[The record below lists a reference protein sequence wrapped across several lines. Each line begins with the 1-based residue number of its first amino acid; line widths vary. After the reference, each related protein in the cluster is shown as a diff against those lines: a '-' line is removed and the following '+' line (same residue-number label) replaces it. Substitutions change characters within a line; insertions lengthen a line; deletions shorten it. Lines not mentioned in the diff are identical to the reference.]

1 MDWGEYRDVVKT
13 IDAEPV
19 EKARFRQLEQALGDS
34 LPKVMRRCLR
44 SNNGSKRPAMRKFND
59 RLRNTDR
66 YDHDE
71 HGVVSPNTWYDLI
84 DKYRDHL
91 NDVL

>member
-1 MDWGEYRDVVKT
+1 MDWNQYRDVVKT

-19 EKARFRQLEQALGDS
+19 EKARFRQLEMALGES
-34 LPKVMRRCLR
+34 LPKVMRRVLR
-44 SNNGSKRPAMRKFND
+44 EHNGSKRPALRKFNN
-59 RLRNTDR
+59 RLRDNPE
-66 YDHDE
+66 YDDDAN
-71 HGVVSPNTWYDLI
+71 GVVSPNTWYDLI